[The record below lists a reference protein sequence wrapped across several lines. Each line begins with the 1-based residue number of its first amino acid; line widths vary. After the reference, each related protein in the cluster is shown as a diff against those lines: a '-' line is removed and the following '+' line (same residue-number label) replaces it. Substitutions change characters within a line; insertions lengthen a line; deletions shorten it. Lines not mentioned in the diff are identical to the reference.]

1 MSFVVTEPLTE
12 GVVVLHTSIGDIL
25 IELWKRE
32 CPKAVRNFVQLCLEG
47 HYDGVPFHRIVP
59 GFIAQTGGGDDCIYD
74 EGSFGVEANQRLKFN
89 RRGLVAM
96 AADPTTKSNSSQ
108 FFFTLDATPELQN
121 QHTLF
126 GRVTGDSL
134 FNLLK
139 LSDVELE
146 PGSDRPVYAPVIKSA
161 EVRVDPFDESDDP
174 IRPRITAAERKEQ
187 ERAKR
192 EMKAERAKERQQG
205 KRKGTKNKAL
215 LSFGGDEPEEADD
228 VSLPKTKFKSAHDAL
243 HDARLSK
250 TVLDDRGLSATLPEE
265 LMGGGAAAQARAS
278 AREDKGKKRAA
289 DEGGRDEKRHKAE
302 AGVTLEQA
310 RKMKADK
317 AGKTDAERR
326 KDEIAKLQAEL
337 TQSSR
342 PADAAST
349 AKKPKR
355 TGPSLLQLER
365 EKYLRNSAKP
375 PSKGKRRAG
384 DDDDDVLSA
393 LEGFRS
399 KLFEAGRAAPSVTKK
414 GGERVDGDEGRLHGI
429 DLNDDE
435 LEDDDEGWM
444 AHSLKFRKDATMDRH
459 TADEYELVDPL
470 AKNAL
475 TLDEIRA
482 KADSGRRRYPGERDE
497 GRGGGGGG
505 RGEGSS
511 SRGGGGGAGGRERY
525 EGAGRGGGERYGG
538 GGGGGGRDR
547 HGDGGF
553 GGSRGE
559 RAQGNWKQDRVS
571 TMDLA

>member
-32 CPKAVRNFVQLCLEG
+32 TPKAVRNFVQLCLEG
-47 HYDGVPFHRIVP
+47 HYDGVPIHRIVP

-74 EGSFGVEANQRLKFN
+74 EGSFGIEANQRLKFN

-121 QHTLF
+121 KHTLF

-139 LSDVELE
+139 LADVELE
-146 PGSDRPVYAPVIKSA
+146 PGTDKPVYAPVIKSA
-161 EVRVDPFDESDDP
+161 EVRVDPFEDGPDP

-187 ERAKR
+187 EKAKR

-215 LSFGGDEPEEADD
+215 LSFGADETEADD
-228 VSLPKTKFKSAHDAL
+228 ASLPKTKFKSAHDAL
-243 HDARLSK
+243 QDARLSAK
-250 TVLDDRGLSATLPEE
+250 VIDDRGLSATLPPD
-265 LMGGGAAAQARAS
+265 LMGGGLAQAS
-278 AREDKGKKRAA
+278 REDKGKKRAA
-289 DEGGRDEKRHKAE
+289 EDGGREEASPRKRQRAEPTITLEEARKLKAE
-302 AGVTLEQA
+302 KV
-310 RKMKADK
+310 
-317 AGKTDAERR
+317 GKSEAERR
-326 KDEIAKLQAEL
+326 KEEIAKLQAEL
-337 TQSSR
+337 KKSSR
-342 PADAAST
+342 PVEDDAL

-365 EKYLRNSAKP
+365 EKYLRGGATKA
-375 PSKGKRRAG
+375 SKGKRRAG
-384 DDDDDVLSA
+384 DDDSDVLSA

-399 KLFEAGRAAPSVTKK
+399 KLFEAGKAAPKEK
-414 GGERVDGDEGRLHGI
+414 ERDADDDTLHGI

-435 LEDDDEGWM
+435 LEEDTEGWM

-482 KADSGRRRYPGERDE
+482 KADAGRRRYPGERDSARGE
-497 GRGGGGGG
+497 APSRGGAAGGGSGGG
-505 RGEGSS
+505 RERYGGGSGGD
-511 SRGGGGGAGGRERY
+511 RHGHGHGGGGGARERY
-525 EGAGRGGGERYGG
+525 AGSR
-538 GGGGGGRDR
+538 
-547 HGDGGF
+547 GGF
-553 GGSRGE
+553 GEGKAD
-559 RAQGNWKQDRVS
+559 RAQSDWKKDRVS
-571 TMDLA
+571 TSDLA